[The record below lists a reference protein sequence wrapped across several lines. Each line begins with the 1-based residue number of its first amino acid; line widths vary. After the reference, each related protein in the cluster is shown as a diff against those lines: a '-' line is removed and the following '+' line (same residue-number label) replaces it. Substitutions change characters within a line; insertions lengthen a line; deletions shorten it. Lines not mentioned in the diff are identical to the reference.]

1 MLGTFQ
7 SSHLRIEMPA
17 TAAQLTAYLTEPTQM
32 RQWLWPLHIDTSSD
46 RLNEGC
52 QFTTQLGWLTIEHR
66 VELVSDHRLV
76 LVLRRGIEGW
86 QEWCWGEGWVQS
98 CVEGVTL
105 LPLKLGQT
113 LLLWRLRAAL
123 SP

>member
-17 TAAQLTAYLTEPTQM
+17 TAAQLTAYLTEPPQM
-32 RQWLWPLHIDTSSD
+32 RQWLWPLQLEGGGE
-46 RLNEGC
+46 RLYPGS
-52 QFTTQLGWLTIEHR
+52 QFTTQLGWLTIEHH
-66 VELVSDHRLV
+66 VELMSTHRLV
-76 LVLRRGIEGW
+76 WVLRRGIEGW
-86 QEWCWGEGWVQS
+86 QEWCWGDGWVQS

-105 LPLKLGQT
+105 LPLELGQT

-123 SP
+123 ST